1 MGLLN
6 WLLPLA
12 IEVIK
17 GYIASTSSKSDDRV
31 LEVVQKGASYLASKS
46 NNDITNIE
54 ALNLKQKQIIKKG

>member
-1 MGLLN
+1 MGWLN

-17 GYIASTSSKSDDRV
+17 SYIDSTSTKSDDRV
-31 LEVVQKGASYLASKS
+31 LEIVKVGAGYLANKT

-54 ALNLKQKQIIKKG
+54 ALNLAQKQIIK